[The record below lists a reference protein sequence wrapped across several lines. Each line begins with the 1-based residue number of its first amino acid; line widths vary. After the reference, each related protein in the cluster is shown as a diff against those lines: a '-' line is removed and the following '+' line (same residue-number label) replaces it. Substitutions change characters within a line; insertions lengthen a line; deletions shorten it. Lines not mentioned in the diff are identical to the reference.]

1 MTYSCTS
8 CTDVASAVDRRKF
21 LKAIALGAGV
31 TLYAGLPI
39 TARAAGAGIE
49 ALLLSCMDYRLI
61 DETERYMTERGLR
74 NQYDHIVLAGASLGA
89 TTSKFPSWNKTFW
102 EHVDAA
108 IKLHSVKKVMVMDH
122 RECGAYNIVYGRD
135 VSKNRDEETKVHTAE
150 LKKLDA
156 QIHAKYPNL
165 GTELLIMNLDGKVE
179 KIA

>member
-1 MTYSCTS
+1 MKQRCMT
-8 CTDVASAVDRRKF
+8 CTDVASTFDRRRF
-21 LKAIALGAGV
+21 LKTIALGSGI
-31 TLYAGLPI
+31 TLYAGLQLP
-39 TARAAGAGIE
+39 ASAAVAGIE

-61 DETERYMTERGLR
+61 DETERYMTERSLR

-89 TTSKFPSWNKTFW
+89 TTNKFPAWNKTFW

-108 IKLHSVKKVMVMDH
+108 IKLHSIKKVIAMDH

-135 VSKNRDEETKVHTAE
+135 VSKNRDEETKIHTTE
-150 LKKLDA
+150 LKRLDG
-156 QIHAKYPNL
+156 QIHMKYPKL